1 VSDEENCVLSK
12 KCKTKTLS
20 RVQTGNVWLQH
31 TMKHHLITNHVDVVQ
46 SGDMVSIMFDHLPTS
61 NSFETFDQMIVDL

>member
-1 VSDEENCVLSK
+1 M
-12 KCKTKTLS
+12 
-20 RVQTGNVWLQH
+20 GNVWLQH